1 MTSISAR
8 GDQSQQ
14 NHRENPVIVST
25 MTVELYVNPNT
36 FDFRSPGTVGWYWR
50 QNSNADINGS
60 LLSILSKQ

>member
-14 NHRENPVIVST
+14 NHRENPVTVST

-36 FDFRSPGTVGWYWR
+36 FDFRSPGTVG
-50 QNSNADINGS
+50 
-60 LLSILSKQ
+60 